1 MMHSKKKS
9 TTVRA
14 KRKGRFS
21 LLRSSWYRKNKDK
34 TKVYFQAVQTFFVFM
49 SISLILLHYTNK
61 QYTMCCKGAKT
72 LTIPTGG
79 TGKISAVSAGEGPRD
94 S

>member
-1 MMHSKKKS
+1 M
-9 TTVRA
+9 VRA

-21 LLRSSWYRKNKDK
+21 LLRSSWYCKNKDK
-34 TKVYFQAVQTFFVFM
+34 TKVYFSSSSNFFVFR

-72 LTIPTGG
+72 LTIPNGG
-79 TGKISAVSAGEGPRD
+79 TGKIFAVSAGEGPRD